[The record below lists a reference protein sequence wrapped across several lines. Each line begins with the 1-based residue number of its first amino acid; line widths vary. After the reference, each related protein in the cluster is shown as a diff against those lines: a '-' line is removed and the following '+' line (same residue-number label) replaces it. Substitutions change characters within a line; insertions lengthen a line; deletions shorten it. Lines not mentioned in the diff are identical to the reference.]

1 MNENY
6 ELLKDYPDVLTF
18 KELQIILRYGRT
30 KTYRLLK
37 DRKIISFRD
46 RDNNEYRILKVS
58 VIDYL
63 TRTLNTS

>member
-18 KELQIILRYGRT
+18 KELQNILRYGRT
-30 KTYRLLK
+30 KTYKILK
-37 DRKIISFRD
+37 DGKIISFRD

-58 VIDYL
+58 LIDYL
-63 TRTLNTS
+63 IKTINGS

>member
-18 KELQIILRYGRT
+18 KELQTILRYGRT
-30 KTYRLLK
+30 KTYQLLK
-37 DRKIISFRD
+37 NGKITYFKDS
-46 RDNNEYRILKVS
+46 DNNEYRILKVC